1 MLYSINKSSWSQA
14 PSPLLIPNI
23 HPLCGVVNGVDLD
36 LGSEEEMWF
45 SSKIMDKEL
54 KMIDWSGTATNWRSL
69 LGNGVLLSAVLDH
82 PRYLINSV
90 FQYSLSLCHDLTS
103 LVAKRCSRGGFGVCF
118 SPSPSMQYASSLFI
132 VGLAIIFLFSW
143 ALFWIRDKWSN
154 GETETGWFQGS
165 SSAQGNST
173 WGFCVF
179 ACATNYKRF

>member
-1 MLYSINKSSWSQA
+1 MVADGKAWVVRNGSRKNCLLGMLYSINKSSWSQA
-14 PSPLLIPNI
+14 PSPLLMPNI

-90 FQYSLSLCHDLTS
+90 FQYNLSLCHDLTS
-103 LVAKRCSRGGFGVCF
+103 LVAKRLFMRRFWCVLLTF
-118 SPSPSMQYASSLFI
+118 SLDAIPFQFI
-132 VGLAIIFLFSW
+132 YCGLRHHLPIFLGFV
-143 ALFWIRDKWSN
+143 LDK
-154 GETETGWFQGS
+154 G
-165 SSAQGNST
+165 
-173 WGFCVF
+173 
-179 ACATNYKRF
+179 